1 MKALVGAL
9 RTFGWN
15 FFKHYHPPPA
25 KVGLACEGWS
35 QAAAFLLP
43 WCCVLAFRHVLATLE
58 AVTASLGL
66 DYQLKA
72 GSALGAVKLGNFIP
86 WDIDI
91 DVDFPSEHLHH
102 FRPGGRAHQQLTEAG
117 LQLYSFRRDMYSVA
131 GAGMFLMQHGKS
143 SFHTP
148 VCSEENICLRSRP

>member
-1 MKALVGAL
+1 M
-9 RTFGWN
+9 
-15 FFKHYHPPPA
+15 
-25 KVGLACEGWS
+25 GLACEGWS

-91 DVDFPSEHLHH
+91 DTEFATKDFHH
-102 FRPGGRAHQQLTEAG
+102 F
-117 LQLYSFRRDMYSVA
+117 S
-131 GAGMFLMQHGKS
+131 
-143 SFHTP
+143 
-148 VCSEENICLRSRP
+148 